1 MTKSVLIYGAGA
13 IGRGFLAPL
22 LQKYNFEISF
32 VDIDEKLITEL
43 KSRKHYKVAITGS
56 EDYEFVDV
64 AVTNSFFPDE
74 DKNIEQ
80 YDLVFSCV
88 GPANC
93 YDLSEDFKHAKTLIS
108 CENDMSTVKG
118 LQELSGNQN
127 IYFGIPDVITSN
139 TAPPEL
145 LKHEPLMTVTEKG
158 VLILGRGNYQLT
170 DEILQVDYEV
180 LHMHW
185 MCKLFIHNAPHAIV
199 AYLGWMKGYIYV
211 HEAMADL
218 EINEIVAGAISEI
231 TDGVIAS
238 CFAEKEYAN
247 YYKEKE
253 LKRFSNKLLYD
264 TITRVARE
272 PLRKIAKNN
281 RLVLALRIALFNG
294 VQPENTA
301 KGLKA
306 ALYYNNAADEEA
318 VYFQKLRETAQD
330 SELLEK
336 FSGIDHLD
344 PLNGFITQQKLS
356 PFLIKN
362 YDK

>member
-1 MTKSVLIYGAGA
+1 MNKSVLIYGAGA

-22 LQKYNFEISF
+22 LQKYDYKISF
-32 VDIDEKLITEL
+32 VDNDKELITEL
-43 KSRKHYKVAITGS
+43 KSRNYYRAAITGT
-56 EDYEFVDV
+56 DNYDFVDV
-64 AVTNSFFPDE
+64 SVANSFFPDE
-74 DKNIEQ
+74 EKNIEQ
-80 YDLVFSCV
+80 FDLVFSCV

-93 YDLSEDFKHAKTLIS
+93 YDLSDDFKRAKTLIS

-118 LQELSGNQN
+118 LQDLSGNQN

-145 LKHEPLMTVTEKG
+145 LKHDPLMTVTEKG
-158 VLILGRGNYQLT
+158 VLVLERGNYQLP
-170 DEILQVDYEV
+170 DEILQVEYKD

-185 MCKLFIHNAPHAIV
+185 MCKLFIHNAPHAII
-199 AYLGWMKGYIYV
+199 AYLGWMKGYIYI
-211 HEAMADL
+211 HEAMADKD
-218 EINEIVAGAISEI
+218 INEVVMCSIGEI

-238 CFAEKEYAN
+238 CLAKKEYAT

-264 TITRVARE
+264 PIERVARE

-306 ALYYNNAADEEA
+306 ALYYNNTTDEEA
-318 VYFQKLRETAQD
+318 VYFQKLRETVKD

-336 FSGIDHLD
+336 FSGIDQLD
-344 PLNGFITQQKLS
+344 PLNGFITQQTLS
-356 PFLIKN
+356 PFQKNN